1 MLSRLQPAD
10 DGFSLVEVMVAMMLF
25 AVMAVASLGFV
36 MTSLSSTALARTD
49 AVAKNLNQQLLE
61 SMRNLP
67 YFTHANVSTVPDLL
81 DTYYTSTLTAASGTE
96 ASGFV
101 AATASRNA
109 AKGDPAAG
117 PFFRRVLPAP
127 AGYTDYSRR
136 VTAQFIGNGNAV
148 LADPVFDSTSTGS
161 TGLPPSTTIAVRV
174 TTLWETGG
182 RARQFTVESQITE
195 CAGRAPLVTLQGRM
209 SLLRFTGVLPDSR
222 ELLAEAGVLNL
233 DGSLSSTTVASA
245 VVQAASAGIADGSRV
260 DGAAGTLAAPP
271 TSSATV
277 ASLGPRTLIEGS
289 ELAALSGTSVTGLAV
304 STDGGLPAVGTA
316 TTPVTTVLHGSG
328 LGNADYFRATH
339 LPTSGTRLGLLP
351 GPVVLASASSCG
363 GSCEAVKATGQ
374 LASTA
379 GTTHSATA
387 TLGGT
392 VNGTIGL
399 LPTTTS
405 PEGLIKLTLSSFALS
420 CQSAAGSSPP
430 GQVALTYSGT
440 VSHRTYDPVAGYGY
454 SSPVAISSDN
464 ASDPLAAIDLLT
476 IVGVDGSGIALHL
489 ADYVQSWSSLTSTAA
504 TAATVVNANGTAA
517 GITVPGVFTFASTPL
532 RSDPLSTFGLQL
544 GSASCTAGDIR

>member
-1 MLSRLQPAD
+1 
-10 DGFSLVEVMVAMMLF
+10 MMLF

-101 AATASRNA
+101 AATAPRNPV
-109 AKGDPAAG
+109 KGDPATG
-117 PFFRRVLPAP
+117 PFFRRVLAAP
-127 AGYTDYSRR
+127 SGYAGYSRR
-136 VTAQFIGNGNAV
+136 VTAQFVGNANAV
-148 LADPVFDSTSTGS
+148 LAHPVFDSTSTGS
-161 TGLPPSTTIAVRV
+161 TGLPPSATIAVRV

-182 RARQFTVESQITE
+182 QPRQFTVESQITE
-195 CAGRAPLVTLQGRM
+195 GAGRPPLVTLQARM

-245 VVQAASAGIADGSRV
+245 VVQAASAGIADGSRI

-271 TSSATV
+271 TASTTV
-277 ASLGPRTLIEGS
+277 ASLGPRTLTEGS
-289 ELAALSGTSVTGLAV
+289 ELAAVSGTSVTGLAV
-304 STDGGLPAVGTA
+304 SSDAGLPGVGTA
-316 TTPVTTVLHGSG
+316 TAPVTTVVHGNG
-328 LGNADYFRATH
+328 LGGTSYFKATH
-339 LPTSGTRLGLLP
+339 LPTTGTRLGLLP
-351 GPVVLASASSCG
+351 GPVVRAAADSCG
-363 GSCEAVKATGQ
+363 GSCEAVKATGT
-374 LASTA
+374 LASTS
-379 GTTHSATA
+379 GPTHSATA
-387 TLGGT
+387 ALGGT
-392 VNGTIGL
+392 VTGTIGL

-405 PEGLIKLTLSSFALS
+405 PEGLIKLTLSSFALT

-440 VSHRTYDPVAGYGY
+440 VSHRTYDPIAGYGY
-454 SSPVAISSDN
+454 SVPVAISSSHAN
-464 ASDPLAAIDLLT
+464 DPLTTIDPMT

-489 ADYVQSWSSLTSTAA
+489 SDYVQSWSSLTSTAA
-504 TAATVVNANGTAA
+504 AAATVVNANGTAA
-517 GITVPGVFTFASTPL
+517 SITVPGVFTFTSTPL
-532 RSDPLSTFGLQL
+532 RAVPGSTFGLQL